1 MKKLKYKVISIGAL
15 ALLTINSC
23 TRDFNEYNSQYS
35 QGLGDEQLKADFV
48 LLVSPFKEMQ
58 RNLAHPT
65 SWIYQLQTN
74 LNADMY
80 SGLFSTATPYN
91 GGRNNTTYFMMDGWN
106 ERIMQEQIEDI
117 FGQTKNFKSKAKEI
131 YPEANF
137 SHSLAILNVL
147 KVIAAQK
154 VSDAHGPIIYS
165 KFETPNPDGSTD
177 FDSQQQAYMSFVN
190 DLSQSIQ
197 VLQTAI
203 ATEDKSVI
211 TKSDLIFGGDV
222 QKWAKLANSMKL
234 RIAMRMSYADAANS
248 KKYAEE
254 ALSSPVGFIDSNDS
268 NALVKYGGAHPI
280 NNIIYSWGDCKIG
293 APLMAYMNGFKDPRI
308 SAYARPATD
317 DAVKNQYIG
326 VRQGVDLGG
335 STDRYGKFSLPIA
348 AAASGDYFSGS
359 DGKNKIFSA
368 AEIWFLKAEAAIRGY
383 AGAGDAKTNYEKGI
397 QTSFDE
403 WGKGAGYSTYIAD
416 GTSTEAPYI
425 DPKTPSNSITPGSP
439 MLSTITI
446 KWNDGDNFEKKL
458 ERIITQKWIALY
470 PDGPEAWAE
479 QRRTGYPII
488 FQVVNNDSQG
498 AISTTAF
505 IRRVPI
511 PNKYRNNNPI
521 GYQKAVA
528 TLGGPDTGGTKLWW
542 DKK

>member
-1 MKKLKYKVISIGAL
+1 MRLNILKTYLPLL
-15 ALLTINSC
+15 ALIGVSSCTSDFKDINS
-23 TRDFNEYNSQYS
+23 EYANVTDGVLQ
-35 QGLGDEQLKADFV
+35 ADFTG
-48 LLVSPFKEMQ
+48 LVNRLNQAQ
-58 RNLAHPT
+58 RNIIYQT
-65 SWIYQLQTN
+65 DYMYQLQNN
-74 LNADMY
+74 LNSDFY
-80 SGLFSTATPYN
+80 SGYFSTAT
-91 GGRNNTTYFMMDGWN
+91 GGWNWNNNYFMNSGWN
-106 ERIMQEQIEDI
+106 EWIM
-117 FGQTKNFKSKAKEI
+117 KNQLEEAMQRYVDFEETQKKLYPNVDFKGSYAVFNIIK
-131 YPEANF
+131 
-137 SHSLAILNVL
+137 VL
-147 KVIAAQK
+147 SSAV
-154 VSDAHGPIIYS
+154 VSDKHGPVIYS
-165 KFETPNPDGSTD
+165 KFGKSNPDYSVD
-177 FDSQQQAYMSFVN
+177 YDSQQDAYKYFIQ
-190 DLSQSIQ
+190 DLSKDIEALQSNLGI
-197 VLQTAI
+197 
-203 ATEDKSVI
+203 EDKTVI
-211 TKSDLIFGGDV
+211 QKSDAVFNGSPLS
-222 QKWAKLANSMKL
+222 WAKFANSLKL
-234 RIAMRMSYADAANS
+234 RLAMRMSYADPAAS
-248 KKYAEE
+248 RKYAEE
-254 ALSSPVGFIDSNDS
+254 ALNSPVGLIDNNSQ
-268 NALVKYGGAHPI
+268 NALARYGGAHPI

-383 AGAGDAKTNYEKGI
+383 AGAGDAKTNYEKGV
-397 QTSFDE
+397 QTSLDE
-403 WGKGAGYSTYIAD
+403 WGKSGAYSTYIAD